1 MYISA
6 NVTIKGVEKMSEEVK
21 LPPVVQERLLR
32 LQQLQ
37 QTLQS
42 ILAQKQ
48 QLEIEL
54 LEIDRALSELE
65 KVSDDA
71 VVYKSVG
78 SLLVMSEKKKVIN
91 DLKERK
97 ELANMRISV
106 LGRQEE
112 RLRSQI
118 KELQEKLQ
126 KDLKPYSF

>member
-1 MYISA
+1 VLRLLRRALRGM
-6 NVTIKGVEKMSEEVK
+6 GEEVR
-21 LPPVVQERLLR
+21 LPPAVQERLLR

-42 ILAQKQ
+42 ILVQKQ
-48 QLEIEL
+48 QLELEL

-65 KVSDDA
+65 KVTDDA
-71 VVYKSVG
+71 VIYKSVG
-78 SLLVMSEKKKVIN
+78 SLLVRSERNKVTD

-97 ELANMRISV
+97 ELANMRVSV

-126 KDLKPYSF
+126 RDLRPLSPPT

>member
-1 MYISA
+1 M
-6 NVTIKGVEKMSEEVK
+6 NEEVK

-78 SLLVMSEKKKVIN
+78 SLLVMSEKEKVTN